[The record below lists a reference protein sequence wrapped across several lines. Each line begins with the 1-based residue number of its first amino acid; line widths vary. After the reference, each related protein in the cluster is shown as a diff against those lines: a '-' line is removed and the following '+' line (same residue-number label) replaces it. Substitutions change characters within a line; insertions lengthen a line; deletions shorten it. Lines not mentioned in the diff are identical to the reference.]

1 MIWETVVQP
10 FADFGFMRR
19 ALLGCVAISLGAT
32 PIGVFLMLRRI
43 SLTGCAMASAV
54 LPGAATGYLIFGL
67 SLVPMTFGGL
77 GAGLTVA
84 LLSGFVTRRTQLRED
99 SSLAAFSLIALAL
112 GVLIVSMRGN
122 NMDLMR
128 VLFGMVLALD
138 DTTLILLCSIT
149 SFSLLA
155 LALLL
160 RPLVLECVDPQFL
173 RSVSKL
179 SALTHFT
186 FLVLVVLNLVGGFH
200 ALGTLMAVGI
210 MLLPATAGRFW
221 TNGISSLI
229 IVAIIFAMLSSFTG
243 LLLSYHYNLPSGPA
257 IILVNS
263 IVYVMSFMFGPV
275 GGIVSQVF
283 LHRHVKV

>member
-1 MIWETVVQP
+1 
-10 FADFGFMRR
+10 
-19 ALLGCVAISLGAT
+19 
-32 PIGVFLMLRRI
+32 
-43 SLTGCAMASAV
+43 MASAV
-54 LPGAATGYLIFGL
+54 LPGAATGYFIFGL

-77 GAGLTVA
+77 GAGLAVA
-84 LLSGFVTRRTQLRED
+84 LLSGFVTRRTKLRED
-99 SSLAAFSLIALAL
+99 ASLAAFSLIALAL

-138 DTTLILLCSIT
+138 DATLILLCSIT
-149 SFSLLA
+149 SFSFSSSL
-155 LALLL
+155 
-160 RPLVLECVDPQFL
+160 CCCDHWFWN
-173 RSVSKL
+173 
-179 SALTHFT
+179 ALTPSSFAQLASSVHLPFHLPCT
-186 FLVLVVLNLVGGFH
+186 RCSQSCRGFH

-263 IVYVMSFMFGPV
+263 MVYVMSFLFGPV
-275 GGIVSQVF
+275 GGIVNQVF
-283 LHRHVKV
+283 FHRQVKV